1 MFSSVLWDEEMQSQP
16 QRVVIWSPLPLSII
30 KSEDCAQNLFRW
42 PFHPRHIFVKDRTP
56 GIRGLWGLELTCL
69 VLQRQNKKKDPVP
82 CINVTYWLHPPA
94 WGQNLFLSSWP
105 DLQPYTTPSHSF
117 GRKDQRTRIIAYSCL
132 HVVWSSKNT
141 SLGLVFTA
149 GNDQIR
155 LLHIMGLILRS
166 SSEI

>member
-1 MFSSVLWDEEMQSQP
+1 MQSQP

-42 PFHPRHIFVKDRTP
+42 PFHPRHIFVKDRIP

-69 VLQRQNKKKDPVP
+69 VLQRQKKKR
-82 CINVTYWLHPPA
+82 
-94 WGQNLFLSSWP
+94 SSP
-105 DLQPYTTPSHSF
+105 MYYCHLLTPSSCMRTESVLVFMARPSALHNSITLIWQE
-117 GRKDQRTRIIAYSCL
+117 GSKDTDYCL
-132 HVVWSSKNT
+132 HVVWSGKNT
-141 SLGLVFTA
+141 SLGLVFTS